1 METSNFLENGNIP
14 NEANKSRCN
23 WMNRCT
29 LAALA
34 LLILVVVPLL
44 IVCFLCLHS
53 QSPKICWAHA
63 TSPSGGRD
71 RYIIWKWNLTDCSSF
86 VRNDSDQKL
95 EILQSGMYFIYAQ
108 VTRITTIQEYFTM
121 TLYKNQ
127 NILLNQMTGTN
138 TEDTVSINFGR
149 PYFLSKGDKLFC
161 SVNSGLGHISKENR
175 TYWGLY
181 KM

>member
-1 METSNFLENGNIP
+1 MLFTLFSSLSGSFME
-14 NEANKSRCN
+14 A
-23 WMNRCT
+23 
-29 LAALA
+29 
-34 LLILVVVPLL
+34 
-44 IVCFLCLHS
+44 
-53 QSPKICWAHA
+53 
-63 TSPSGGRD
+63 PSGGRD

-108 VTRITTIQEYFTM
+108 VTRITTIKEYFTM

-138 TEDTVSINFGR
+138 TEEDTVSINFGR

-181 KM
+181 AQLFASIQVLTCTPGNLISKK